1 MSDGQNPPGC
11 GFRGPQG
18 GPRVRSPSMCGGVI
32 LAAAGA
38 NVIMQMPWL
47 PAGRGVAE
55 SAVESGRIDK
65 HPLKRIRTTLT

>member
-1 MSDGQNPPGC
+1 M
-11 GFRGPQG
+11 
-18 GPRVRSPSMCGGVI
+18 RSPSMCGGVI